1 MRSNRVD
8 SYWAHTV
15 NHIPDPAA
23 RKEISTDGGTH
34 KGTVLREL
42 GYARVS
48 TTHLAGPPPRPRC
61 PHRLDL
67 LPRPRWHPVFVN
79 AVTIATATLLRD
91 LADSHNMTI
100 PRPALPKRWAQQF
113 SGTITPHHY
122 SNLQSSDYPTNHQS
136 AHHLDQTQHNPAQRS
151 PHHHH

>member
-1 MRSNRVD
+1 MPACPPPT
-8 SYWAHTV
+8 WQAHRRGQGARTDPTYF
-15 NHIPDPAA
+15 PDP
-23 RKEISTDGGTH
+23 DG
-34 KGTVLREL
+34 
-42 GYARVS
+42 
-48 TTHLAGPPPRPRC
+48 
-61 PHRLDL
+61 
-67 LPRPRWHPVFVN
+67 HPVFVN

-136 AHHLDQTQHNPAQRS
+136 AHHLDQTQRNPARRS